1 MGYLPKV
8 AQATVILD
16 DRYEL
21 GPVLGN
27 GGMARVHQGMDRQL
41 KRPVAVKVLSS
52 PFDRDKEFVERFA
65 REAHAAARLNHPNI
79 VAVYDSG
86 SDDGTHFIVTELVE
100 GETLADLLQR
110 EGALPPER
118 VVEIARQVCHALEA
132 AHEKG
137 VVHRDVKPGNVMI
150 TPEGRVK
157 VVDFGIARAAGA
169 ESVTRTGLVMGSAS
183 YLSPEQARGGPGD
196 ERSDIYS
203 LGCVLYQMLTG
214 RPPFVAENPISAL
227 YQHVNEPVEPPS
239 SIKPVPSALENVVL
253 RALEKEPAKRLGSV
267 KEMEDA
273 LEAALESDETK
284 TMPLPVAAGELTA
297 PVRRVDATAPLQR
310 VDATAPVQRPTGSG
324 ASHHRAR
331 AFPWAIVGAV
341 ILGLLVVAALAMS
354 LGGAD
359 PGQAAR
365 QAARDANQ
373 RSEEPSPTDEPT
385 TALEPPTVEEAYAGL
400 LTVIAEA
407 EGAGGIDEHRADELR
422 DRADKIFEASRSG
435 DAEEVQKEIEE
446 FGKKLGEAAER
457 GEVSVESAERI
468 QGSLDALILAIAND
482 PPVVVEDPEDDSGDE
497 SSGNDDKGQGHG
509 NGNANGHDDD

>member
-1 MGYLPKV
+1 V

-118 VVEIARQVCHALEA
+118 VVEIAGQVCHALEA

-183 YLSPEQARGGPGD
+183 YLSPEQARGEPGD

-239 SIKPVPSALENVVL
+239 KIKPVPSALEHVVL
-253 RALEKEPAKRLGSV
+253 RALEKEPVKRFGSV

-273 LEAALESDETK
+273 LEAAFESEETK

-297 PVRRVDATAPLQR
+297 PVQR
-310 VDATAPVQRPTGSG
+310 VDATAPVQRVTSTGV
-324 ASHHRAR
+324 SHRR
-331 AFPWAIVGAV
+331 GRSFPWAVVGAV
-341 ILGLLVVAALAMS
+341 VLGLLVVAALAMA

-359 PGQAAR
+359 PKQAAR

-373 RSEEPSPTDEPT
+373 QAEEPSPTDQPT
-385 TALEPPTVEEAYAGL
+385 TALEPPTVEDASSGL

-407 EGAGGIDEHRADELR
+407 EGASTIDEHAADELR
-422 DRADKIFEASRSG
+422 DRADKIFEAYHAG

-446 FGKKLGEAAER
+446 FGQKLGEAAEK
-457 GEVSVESAERI
+457 GEVSVESADRI
-468 QGSLDALILAIAND
+468 QGSLDSLILAIAND
-482 PPVVVEDPEDDSGDE
+482 PPVVVEEPEDDSGDE
-497 SSGNDDKGQGHG
+497 SSGNQGKGQG

>member
-1 MGYLPKV
+1 V

-27 GGMARVHQGMDRQL
+27 GGMARVHKGLDRQL

-52 PFDRDKEFVERFA
+52 PFDRDKDFVERFR

-86 SDDGTHFIVTELVE
+86 SDDGTHYIVTELVE

-118 VVEIARQVCHALEA
+118 VVEIARQVCHGLEA

-183 YLSPEQARGGPGD
+183 YLSPEQARGEPGD

-239 SIKPVPSALENVVL
+239 SIRPVPAALENVVL
-253 RALEKEPAKRLGSV
+253 HALEKGPAKRFGSV

-273 LEAALESDETK
+273 LEAALGSDDTK
-284 TMPLPVAAGELTA
+284 TLPLPVAAGELTA
-297 PVRRVDATAPLQR
+297 PVRRVE
-310 VDATAPVQRPTGSG
+310 ATAPVQRVGDTAPVQRSPG
-324 ASHHRAR
+324 ASHRR
-331 AFPWAIVGAV
+331 GRPFPWAIVGAV
-341 ILGLLVVAALAMS
+341 VLGLLVVAALAMA
-354 LGGAD
+354 LGGFD
-359 PGQAAR
+359 PKQAAR

-373 RSEEPSPTDEPT
+373 RSEEPTPTDSPTSVPET
-385 TALEPPTVEEAYAGL
+385 LTVEDAYAGL
-400 LTVIAEA
+400 LTTIAQA
-407 EGAGGIDEHRADELR
+407 EGDGADEGVVEDLQ
-422 DRADKIFEASRSG
+422 DRAGKVLEAYQGG
-435 DAEEVQKEIEE
+435 DAEAVQKEIQE
-446 FGKKLGEAAER
+446 FGKKLGEATEKD
-457 GEVSVESAERI
+457 EISFESADRI
-468 QGSLDALILAIAND
+468 EGALDDLVLAIEND
-482 PPVVVEDPEDDSGDE
+482 PPVVVEEPEEQD
-497 SSGNDDKGQGHG
+497 SSGGEESPGDKGKGHG
-509 NGNANGHDDD
+509 NGNGKGHGNGDD